1 VLAVAAAALALAAPN
16 SVVNCHAYVRYPNT
30 LISSARNMTCG
41 AAAQDM
47 RRYRGQ
53 ISRRFRTPGG
63 FVCAR
68 VSGAQFGG
76 QWRCV
81 SGTRAYRFEFR
92 D

>member
-1 VLAVAAAALALAAPN
+1 VLAVAAAAFALAAPN

-30 LISSARNMTCG
+30 LISSARNMTCR

-63 FVCAR
+63 FVCSR
-68 VSGAQFGG
+68 VSGGQFAG
-76 QWRCV
+76 QWRCAT
-81 SGTRAYRFEFR
+81 GTKAYRFEFR